1 MYLIHEVFS
10 VSEDERMAVDNEYVK
25 NGEGKIAVPCQV
37 KMSVNCDERGE
48 FCENEEEARDWVEDE
63 CWLFSGEGFLC
74 PPCNEQV
81 IWNLRAIRPKT
92 AR

>member
-1 MYLIHEVFS
+1 MHLIHEVFS
-10 VSEDERMAVDNEYVK
+10 VSEDERMAVDIEYVK

-37 KMSVNCDERGE
+37 KMSVNCDEHGE